1 MANIKRSE
9 QFELMS
15 MKNDII
21 VDWSKKASLRPS
33 AAALRAVRLCVLYA
47 LCAVRLCVLY
57 ICVCCTFACTLRLC
71 VLYVCIYVVYL
82 GVLYVCVCYTCV
94 L

>member
-15 MKNDII
+15 MKNGMI

-33 AAALRAVRLCVLYA
+33 AAALMSKFPILALYMF
-47 LCAVRLCVLY
+47 VSTV
-57 ICVCCTFACTLRLC
+57 IV
-71 VLYVCIYVVYL
+71 
-82 GVLYVCVCYTCV
+82 
-94 L
+94 